1 MLLLECNDKNLSN
14 IVQTNFGTSNIDI
27 LLHLSIAKD
36 PDPNSEGRI
45 ASMSY
50 LNIAFLHQYLL
61 GLLAQ
66 RLNLKH
72 VGTRYGDSKNVRSL
86 EHQDAPNIPAFGE
99 AGS

>member
-1 MLLLECNDKNLSN
+1 MLLKCNGKNLSI

-61 GLLAQ
+61 GLLTQ
-66 RLNLKH
+66 CFNL
-72 VGTRYGDSKNVRSL
+72 SML
-86 EHQDAPNIPAFGE
+86 
-99 AGS
+99 

>member
-14 IVQTNFGTSNIDI
+14 IVQTNFGTSKIDI
-27 LLHLSIAKD
+27 LLPLSIVKD
-36 PDPNSEGRI
+36 AEPNSEGRT

-66 RLNLKH
+66 PLNLKH
-72 VGTRYGDSKNVRSL
+72 VGNRYGDSKNVRSL